1 MLGWP
6 WPNVT
11 IWLCIGTATATVL
24 TVLLNR
30 HIRAHGETWSRTRKL
45 NMTILDLTIV
55 FMWPGFYVYKNT
67 DIGTAGRTRTDTR
80 LPPLDFESSV
90 STIPPQRLK

>member
-45 NMTILDLTIV
+45 SMTILDLTIV
-55 FMWPGFYVYKNT
+55 FMWPGFYVLLLLFLHPRSRQA
-67 DIGTAGRTRTDTR
+67 IMR
-80 LPPLDFESSV
+80 LIETGGSRKPLSCPPPACL
-90 STIPPQRLK
+90 